1 MQVALLVCTLNE
13 SREKGLENRIARL
26 KRRYERERKARL
38 VAESIAEQFTR
49 DALHDALTGLANR
62 ALFVDRVDHAL
73 ASREREQP
81 VVAVMLIDLDDFKE
95 INDNFG
101 HETGDRFLCAVAD
114 RISAIVR
121 PADTVARLGG
131 DEFAILFN
139 DLSDRDIDQLADRI
153 HQQLST
159 DVEVD
164 GERFTISA
172 SLGLA
177 TCAAAGLSAEDLMR
191 NADDAMYSAK
201 RDGKNRY
208 ARYETGLHDTVVLQQ
223 AGRSSLNDA
232 IEGDELE
239 LVPQPLLR
247 IADGAAIGERAAA
260 AWQAPDRPVRRN
272 ADLYGLAYEHGME
285 ARLAWWLIDAACERA
300 ATNHRNRAGLPVTVP
315 IPLRVVC
322 MAQTAQRLQAAIE
335 RHDLDPAAV
344 TVEISCRFPVI
355 DGEQLTESLAGL
367 DALGVTLCLGD
378 VGAGALPLVA
388 VHEQPIRALCLDLEL
403 LESLWPDGRHNG
415 VMRSMAL
422 LARELGLELGVVNV
436 DRIDQ
441 LEAVADIGFDVAHGA
456 AVEAARTA
464 ELQTV

>member
-1 MQVALLVCTLNE
+1 MNE
-13 SREKGLENRIARL
+13 TREKLLEKKIARL

-38 VAESIAEQFTR
+38 AAETIAERFTR

-73 ASREREQP
+73 ASREREQAT
-81 VVAVMLIDLDDFKE
+81 VAVMLIDLDDFKE

-101 HETGDRFLCAVAD
+101 HDTGDRFLCAVAE
-114 RISAIVR
+114 RITAIVR

-139 DLSDRDIDQLADRI
+139 DLSGHDSDQLAARI
-153 HQQLST
+153 QQQLST

-164 GERFTISA
+164 GEQFTISA

-177 TCAAAGLSAEDLMR
+177 VCAADDMAAESLLR
-191 NADDAMYSAK
+191 NADDAMYAAK

-208 ARYETGLHDTVVLQQ
+208 ALYETGLHETVVLQQ
-223 AGRSSLNDA
+223 VGKLGLNDA
-232 IEGDELE
+232 IERDELE
-239 LVPQPLLR
+239 LVPQRLLR
-247 IADGAAIGERAAA
+247 MADGAAIAERAAA
-260 AWQAPDRPVRRN
+260 AWQTSDRPAGSN

-285 ARLAWWLIDAACERA
+285 ARLAWWLIDAACRRA
-300 ATNHRNRAGLPVTVP
+300 TSRHRRRARLPVTLP

-355 DGEQLTESLAGL
+355 DGEQLGESLTGL

-388 VHEQPIRALCLDLEL
+388 IHEHPIRALYLDLAL
-403 LESLWPDGRHNG
+403 LEALWPDGRHDG
-415 VMRSMAL
+415 VVRSMAL
-422 LARELGLELGVVNV
+422 LARELGLELGIVNV
-436 DRIDQ
+436 DRADQ
-441 LEAVADIGFDVAHGA
+441 LEAVAGIGFDVAHGP
-456 AVEAARTA
+456 AVEAARA
-464 ELQTV
+464 VRLKTV